1 MKTITEI
8 IKEKLTEYQ
17 QNLIDFLDSFD
28 VST

>member
-8 IKEKLTEYQ
+8 IKEKFTEYQ

-28 VST
+28 VSA